1 MNPRDDLGADARRDF
16 LKTSV
21 GVAAATLLPG
31 VSTLAFA
38 ADSYPPLANYP
49 AGVAGDTVF
58 IGLTV
63 DLTGPYSAE
72 GADEQRGYELA
83 IEQLNSGDARV
94 RKISPL
100 TKKGVLGKKVVAG
113 AADAET
119 KPNSA
124 VQAATRFIH
133 ENKAM
138 MISGSVSSAV
148 AIALEKVCDR
158 EKTLYLAAI
167 SGSNETTGVDCQ
179 RYGFRLC
186 HYGYQ
191 ASKAFAPFLAKTLGK
206 NKKAV
211 YMVPD
216 YTYGHTVHDSMKE
229 FTMKEGWQYMGQQ
242 VHPLG
247 AKDFSSYLINI
258 ANSGADVLVNVDYGA
273 DAVNSIKQAKQFG
286 IFDKMQLVIPY
297 MSPFLGEEIGPQIMQ
312 GVYGVSGFWWTLED
326 KYPIAKDFVAAFEAK
341 YKGKPH
347 DSAYI
352 AYLNTVLWADAC
364 ERAGTFYAPEVIKA
378 YEKGVKRQGPVGEV
392 YFRGADHQGV
402 VNFLVLK
409 GKKPADMKSAEDL
422 FDVVEVVNGAD
433 YLAPLGLLGC
443 KLGPY
448 T

>member
-113 AADAET
+113 VADAET
-119 KPNSA
+119 KPNTA

-148 AIALEKVCDR
+148 AIALQKVCDR

-167 SGSNETTGVDCQ
+167 SGSN
-179 RYGFRLC
+179 
-186 HYGYQ
+186 
-191 ASKAFAPFLAKTLGK
+191 
-206 NKKAV
+206 
-211 YMVPD
+211 
-216 YTYGHTVHDSMKE
+216 
-229 FTMKEGWQYMGQQ
+229 
-242 VHPLG
+242 
-247 AKDFSSYLINI
+247 
-258 ANSGADVLVNVDYGA
+258 
-273 DAVNSIKQAKQFG
+273 
-286 IFDKMQLVIPY
+286 
-297 MSPFLGEEIGPQIMQ
+297 
-312 GVYGVSGFWWTLED
+312 
-326 KYPIAKDFVAAFEAK
+326 
-341 YKGKPH
+341 
-347 DSAYI
+347 
-352 AYLNTVLWADAC
+352 
-364 ERAGTFYAPEVIKA
+364 
-378 YEKGVKRQGPVGEV
+378 
-392 YFRGADHQGV
+392 
-402 VNFLVLK
+402 
-409 GKKPADMKSAEDL
+409 
-422 FDVVEVVNGAD
+422 
-433 YLAPLGLLGC
+433 
-443 KLGPY
+443 
-448 T
+448 